1 MKRLLALVLALALCV
16 TLFAFAE
23 TAPEEPELVASP
35 SVEEEYDSLLD
46 AVITRACPHTYT
58 RTYNEEAPDAGEYT
72 DNGDGTHTYT
82 GAYWQVRQCT
92 GCGVEIERVLVE
104 DESYTEPHILDLN
117 LGIDGS
123 DICRKC
129 GVAVCQHTGGKRTV
143 YIHSGGS
150 EWDEGEYTSNG
161 DGTHQYS
168 GLCKVYTICTVCYMT
183 ISEEPKAERTITE
196 PCELDEN
203 GVCLECK
210 GTPDCQHEHRIEEYV
225 RIMDETPEDTEYT
238 DNGNG
243 THTYSSNCFVDTFC
257 VDCGADLTKTD
268 LADVGYLE
276 KVTYTQPHDFS
287 HGSMCIYC
295 GAHSPYACKHQWE
308 TLREYDF
315 ETYEKLGDDFMHEKV
330 VTRVRDVRCKVCAM
344 EETQRVSEETVF
356 EPHTLVEGQ
365 CACGY
370 GCEHE
375 WDVVDQYTVTE
386 YNGYDDAAQHEKTVT
401 QMEDRVCALC
411 GMEANG
417 CFVGEEV
424 AMEPHALLENR
435 CACGYGC
442 EHEWVT
448 ENTYDLIKYSETD
461 DDTHEMVVTTYKV
474 NTCKFC
480 GTSEWPEVIGSERTV
495 EPHNLSVEEIVDG
508 TSYEPLDEQ
517 QHEKETLITDQMSC
531 SKCGIVLY
539 ESRIVEETEPHTF
552 VNGECSL
559 CKYKQ
564 TTATPTPTPVVTE
577 APEPT
582 PTPTPVVT
590 EAPEA
595 TPTPTPVVTEAPEA
609 TPTPTPVVTEAPEAT
624 PTPTPVVTEE
634 PEATPTP
641 TPVVTEEPEAT
652 PPPTPVV
659 TEAPEPTMPVVSD
672 EPIATP
678 TPTPRPSDEPQEEG
692 GAQDATEEAPQATVE
707 ILKAPELLSSDE
719 AAAFNALGL
728 RERMLSLLAA
738 VGYEDQVDAALTA
751 SGEQLSQAAIAARE
765 QLAQRIA
772 AMDEAQKSEFD
783 AWMTASF
790 EPATVEVAGMTYD
803 TLLLEVARVEGDSV
817 EVRRYGFL
825 DGDVWSFGE
834 RPLTAEEI
842 AAAQNGLNARGYD
855 CGAADGIA
863 GPNTEAAARA
873 FQGDNGL
880 AQTGKLTY
888 ETRKALAQ
896 A

>member
-35 SVEEEYDSLLD
+35 SVEEEYVALLS
-46 AVITRACPHTYT
+46 AVMGRSCQHIYT
-58 RTYNEEAPDAGEYT
+58 RTTYETDLESAGYT
-72 DNGDGTHTYT
+72 DNGDGTHTFN
-82 GAYWQVRQCT
+82 GDCFQVTRCLD
-92 GCGVEIERVLVE
+92 CGMKLSREPVEGVTF
-104 DESYTEPHILDLN
+104 TEPHDYTYSY
-117 LGIDGS
+117 DGS
-123 DICRKC
+123 CDKC
-129 GVAVCQHTGGKRTV
+129 GAACQHNGATRTENEA
-143 YIHSGGS
+143 IM
-150 EWDEGEYTSNG
+150 WEGEYVGQFTGNADGTHDYYGPFEEVVYCALCGKEIGRGSESDWTVTSQCTLGEDGLCIYCHESPNCRHERTAERYYIEGWGNEFTDNG
-161 DGTHQYS
+161 DGTHTFR
-168 GLCKVYTICTVCYMT
+168 GGCYVG
-183 ISEEPKAERTITE
+183 EY
-196 PCELDEN
+196 CLDC
-203 GVCLECK
+203 GTDL
-210 GTPDCQHEHRIEEYV
+210 TPDVYG
-225 RIMDETPEDTEYT
+225 DESNYHDDVTFTE
-238 DNGNG
+238 
-243 THTYSSNCFVDTFC
+243 
-257 VDCGADLTKTD
+257 
-268 LADVGYLE
+268 
-276 KVTYTQPHDFS
+276 PHDFS
-287 HGSMCIYC
+287 YGSTCQYC
-295 GAHSPYACKHQWE
+295 EARSPYVCNHQWE
-308 TLREYDF
+308 TLREYDI
-315 ETYEKLGDDFMHEKV
+315 EEYVYSDMLVHAKT
-330 VTRVRDVRCKVCAM
+330 VTHLRDARCKICSI
-344 EETQRVSEETVF
+344 EETQRSSIETIY

-375 WDVVDQYTVTE
+375 WDVVDEYTKTE
-386 YNGYDDAAQHEKTVT
+386 YEDLGDNGHGKIVT
-401 QMEDRVCALC
+401 QMEDWVCKLC
-411 GMEANG
+411 GTEMNG
-417 CFVGEEV
+417 YVVGEERTNEAHSLREGKCV
-424 AMEPHALLENR
+424 
-435 CACGYGC
+435 CGYGC

-448 ENTYDLIKYSETD
+448 ENTYDVIEYYWTD
-461 DDTHEMVVTTYKV
+461 DNMHEKIVSTYKASA
-474 NTCKFC
+474 CKFC
-480 GTSEWPEVIGSERTV
+480 GSER
-495 EPHNLSVEEIVDG
+495 PGGDEEIERKTTTEEHNCIITFSFIEDIK
-508 TSYEPLDEQ
+508 YEPVNEQ
-517 QHEKETLITDQMSC
+517 QHEKVTLATETHLCTLCGFALTDTD
-531 SKCGIVLY
+531 IP
-539 ESRIVEETEPHTF
+539 VETTEIEPHAF
-552 VNGECSL
+552 VDGRCIRCGYREL
-559 CKYKQ
+559 PPA
-564 TTATPTPTPVVTE
+564 TPTPTPTPVVTEAPEPTPTPTPVVTE

-595 TPTPTPVVTEAPEA
+595 TPTLTPVVTEAPE
-609 TPTPTPVVTEAPEAT
+609 PTPT
-624 PTPTPVVTEE
+624 
-634 PEATPTP
+634 
-641 TPVVTEEPEAT
+641 
-652 PPPTPVV
+652 PTPVV

-728 RERMLSLLAA
+728 RERMLSFLAA

-790 EPATVEVAGMTYD
+790 EPATVEVGGASYG
-803 TLLLEVARVEGDSV
+803 TLLLEVVRVEGDSV

>member
-143 YIHSGGS
+143 YSHPNGEWGG
-150 EWDEGEYTSNG
+150 DEYTSNG

-168 GLCKVYTICTVCYMT
+168 GPCKVYTICTVCYMR
-183 ISEEPKAERTITE
+183 ISEEPEAERTITE
-196 PCELDEN
+196 PCVLDEN

-225 RIMDETPEDTEYT
+225 RIMDDTPEDTEYT

-257 VDCGADLTKTD
+257 VDCGADLTNTD

-330 VTRVRDVRCKVCAM
+330 VTHVRDVRCKVCAM

-386 YNGYDDAAQHEKTVT
+386 YNKYNGYDDAAQHEKTVT

-424 AMEPHALLENR
+424 AMEPHKLLQNR

-448 ENTYDLIKYSETD
+448 ENTYDVIEYNWTED
-461 DDTHEMVVTTYKV
+461 DAHEKVVTTYKV
-474 NTCKFC
+474 STCKFC
-480 GTSEWPEVIGSERTV
+480 GKSELPRDEEIGRKSTV
-495 EPHNLSVEEIVDG
+495 EPHDLSVEEIVDG
-508 TSYEPLDEQ
+508 FSYEPLDEQ
-517 QHEKETLITDQMSC
+517 QHEKVAHIRDQKTCGECGALIQDFRT
-531 SKCGIVLY
+531 
-539 ESRIVEETEPHTF
+539 VEDTEPHTF
-552 VNGECSL
+552 ENGECSL

-564 TTATPTPTPVVTE
+564 TTV
-577 APEPT
+577 T

-624 PTPTPVVTEE
+624 PTPTPVVTEA

-641 TPVVTEEPEAT
+641 TPVVTEAPEAT
-652 PPPTPVV
+652 PTPTPVA

-692 GAQDATEEAPQATVE
+692 SAQDATEEAPQATVE

-783 AWMTASF
+783 AWMMASF

-803 TLLLEVARVEGDSV
+803 TLLLEVVRVEGDSV

-855 CGAADGIA
+855 CGVADGIA

>member
-23 TAPEEPELVASP
+23 TAPEEPEMVASP
-35 SVEEEYDSLLD
+35 SVEEEYVALLS
-46 AVITRACPHTYT
+46 AVMAKSCQHIYT
-58 RTYNEEAPDAGEYT
+58 RTFNETDNAAGEYT
-72 DNGDGTHTYT
+72 DNGNGTHTYT

-104 DESYTEPHILDLN
+104 DESYTEPHDFTYSY
-117 LGIDGS
+117 DGTC
-123 DICRKC
+123 DKC
-129 GVAVCQHTGGKRTV
+129 GGVCKHDGGKREAN
-143 YIHSGGS
+143 IWMPG
-150 EWDEGEYTSNG
+150 GEYRSNY
-161 DGTHQYS
+161 DGTHTYDMYEVVVYCA
-168 GLCKVYTICTVCYMT
+168 LCGDALNNGGTYTTV
-183 ISEEPKAERTITE
+183 TE
-196 PCELDEN
+196 QCSLDEN
-203 GVCLECK
+203 GVCI
-210 GTPDCQHEHRIEEYV
+210 DCGVKPNCSHEHTAERYYSEGIS
-225 RIMDETPEDTEYT
+225 TEDVYT
-238 DNGNG
+238 DNGDG
-243 THTYSSNCFVDTFC
+243 THTFRGGCYVGEYCL
-257 VDCGADLTKTD
+257 DCGANLTP
-268 LADVGYLE
+268 DVYGDDSNYRE
-276 KVTYTQPHDFS
+276 VTYTEPHDFS
-287 HGSMCIYC
+287 YGSICVYC
-295 GAHSPYACKHQWE
+295 EAHSPYVCNHQWE

-315 ETYEKLGDDFMHEKV
+315 EAYMELNDSMHKKV
-330 VTRVRDVRCKVCAM
+330 VTHVRDVRCEVCAI
-344 EETQRVSEETVF
+344 EETQRVSEETVI
-356 EPHTLVEGQ
+356 ERHTLVEGQ

-375 WDVVDQYTVTE
+375 WDVVDEYTITE
-386 YNGYDDAAQHEKTVT
+386 YNKYNNYEDAPQHEKTVT
-401 QMEDRVCALC
+401 QMEDSVCALC
-411 GMEANG
+411 GMERNG
-417 CFVGEEV
+417 QVVSEV
-424 AMEPHALLENR
+424 TTQEPHALKQGR
-435 CACGYGC
+435 CVCGYGC

-448 ENTYDLIKYSETD
+448 ENTYDLIEYSETG
-461 DDTHEMVVTTYKV
+461 DDTHEKVVTTYKV
-474 NTCKFC
+474 STCKFC
-480 GTSEWPEVIGSERTV
+480 GKSEHPWDEPIGSESTV

-508 TSYEPLDEQ
+508 FSYKPLDEQ
-517 QHEKETLITDQMSC
+517 QHVKVTHIRVRKICDI
-531 SKCGIVLY
+531 CGMWIEDY
-539 ESRIVEETEPHTF
+539 QSVEDTEPHTF
-552 VNGECSL
+552 ENGECSL

-564 TTATPTPTPVVTE
+564 TTV
-577 APEPT
+577 T

-624 PTPTPVVTEE
+624 PTPTPVVTEAPE
-634 PEATPTP
+634 PTPTP
-641 TPVVTEEPEAT
+641 TPVVTEAPEPT
-652 PPPTPVV
+652 PTPTPVV

-678 TPTPRPSDEPQEEG
+678 TPTPRPSDEPQEEA

-728 RERMLSLLAA
+728 RERMLSFLAA
-738 VGYEDQVDAALTA
+738 VGYEDQVEAALTA
-751 SGEQLSQAAIAARE
+751 SGEQLSQAAIAAEE

-772 AMDEAQKSEFD
+772 AMDEAQKFEFD